1 MHQKKKGKKKKKETP
16 DANASFSS
24 ESKRHLSIKRKGSVD
39 EGRDPIH
46 RAVPGV
52 WV

>member
-1 MHQKKKGKKKKKETP
+1 MP
-16 DANASFSS
+16 DADANTDTDAGFSFI
-24 ESKRHLSIKRKGSVD
+24 SKRHLSIKRKGSVD

-46 RAVPGV
+46 RAVPGI